1 MKALQ
6 LEAYGKNLSKIGCS
20 WAIVVFKRFVMGC
33 WRGNKTSRKLHI
45 DSDAVV
51 GYVDLFTREK
61 IG

>member
-1 MKALQ
+1 METHVPQPVASSPLRR
-6 LEAYGKNLSKIGCS
+6 
-20 WAIVVFKRFVMGC
+20 RFVMGC